1 MVRCPLS
8 LSPPLSPSLSPPH
21 SLSHPSSLSCHQ
33 SSLGVDLAGG
43 SQLGEAQEHLHWDVL
58 KDGYITKNT
67 AASSAML
74 DWEEKRDREGDSNYL
89 EDSYDEFEDI

>member
-1 MVRCPLS
+1 M
-8 LSPPLSPSLSPPH
+8 
-21 SLSHPSSLSCHQ
+21 
-33 SSLGVDLAGG
+33 DLAGS

-74 DWEEKRDREGDSNYL
+74 DWEENRDGERDSSCL
-89 EDSYDEFEDI
+89 EDSSDKFEDT

>member
-1 MVRCPLS
+1 MRTCFSLPL
-8 LSPPLSPSLSPPH
+8 PSLSCTHPP
-21 SLSHPSSLSCHQ
+21 SLSCHQ

-67 AASSAML
+67 AAASSALL
-74 DWEEKRDREGDSNYL
+74 DWEEKRDGERDSSHL
-89 EDSYDEFEDI
+89 EDSSDEFEDT